1 MSASRT
7 TQKELLGLLAR
18 IAAACETADSIVPT
32 GLESLYDEIIETLE
46 EAEDDSYQ
54 IVLNQLD
61 ELEGMNRYISG
72 PADRKKLIAQIKKD
86 VVKIQS

>member
-32 GLESLYDEIIETLE
+32 GLDELYDEIIATLDG
-46 EAEDDSYQ
+46 AGQWIDLAD
-54 IVLNQLD
+54 
-61 ELEGMNRYISG
+61 GSG
-72 PADRKKLIAQIKKD
+72 IW
-86 VVKIQS
+86 KIHE